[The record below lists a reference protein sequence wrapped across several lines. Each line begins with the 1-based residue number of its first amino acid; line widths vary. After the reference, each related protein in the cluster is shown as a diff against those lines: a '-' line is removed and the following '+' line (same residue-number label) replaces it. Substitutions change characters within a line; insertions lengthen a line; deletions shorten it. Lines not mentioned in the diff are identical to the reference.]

1 MNVREELQ
9 IMADSSKDRI
19 SSEAREV
26 MSSFQKELESK
37 KLLSTLR
44 KAGDKFPNFSLPNH
58 RGGLI
63 KSEDLLQK
71 GSLIVT
77 FYRGGWCPYCNIEL
91 RGYQAILPQIQEKK
105 AQLVAISP
113 ELADNS
119 LELVQKHGLDFL
131 VLSDLDNK
139 FAQEL
144 GLVFTL
150 SKELATVYK
159 EFGIDFKK
167 SQGNYSSRLPIPATY
182 VIGQDHTIKFAHYD
196 INYALRCEPSDTL
209 KFL

>member
-58 RGGLI
+58 RGELI

-196 INYALRCEPSDTL
+196 INYALRCEPNDTL